1 MENTVEYNKDK
12 MIFLNSVS
20 DIKKKNDGS
29 FIVNYNNM
37 PYHISK
43 SDEMLEKYNWL
54 SEYVEEHPE
63 KAEEYIEKK
72 YIPSEKEKVENIRN
86 KRNRLLNEAD
96 IMLIKY
102 QEQIDLGTISA
113 NETYRLDLLKYKQ
126 ALRDISK
133 QQDFPENALS
143 ASFFRKN
150 ALILE

>member
-1 MENTVEYNKDK
+1 MENTVEYNENK
-12 MIFLNSVS
+12 ILFLNSVS

-54 SEYVEEHPE
+54 TEYIEKYPE
-63 KAEEYIEKK
+63 QAEEYIEKK
-72 YIPSEKEKVENIRN
+72 YIPSEEEKVENIRN

-133 QQDFPENALS
+133 QQDFPENVVYPTLP
-143 ASFFRKN
+143 KY
-150 ALILE
+150 EDYE

>member
-1 MENTVEYNKDK
+1 MENTVGYNENK
-12 MIFLNSVS
+12 ILFLNSVS

-54 SEYVEEHPE
+54 TEYIEKYPE
-63 KAEEYIEKK
+63 TAEEYIENK

-86 KRNRLLNEAD
+86 KRNSLLNEAD

-102 QEQIDLGTISA
+102 QEQVSINIISENSEYYIA
-113 NETYRLDLLKYKQ
+113 LLQYKQ
-126 ALRDISK
+126 NLRDITK
-133 QQDFPENALS
+133 QLDFPDNIIWPVRPAY
-143 ASFFRKN
+143 
-150 ALILE
+150 I